1 MKEKIQ
7 FTLNGK
13 PVQLEENP
21 AQSLLWFLRG
31 DMQLTGTKYGCGV
44 GLCGACSVLVDG
56 VAQRSCLMD
65 LNDVANKTLTTIEG
79 LANGEE
85 LHPVQQAFVENDAL
99 QCGYCTPGMI
109 ITAVS
114 MLDENPSAS
123 EADIIKGLDENL
135 CRCGAHK
142 RILKAVH
149 SVSQNTTD
157 GEKS

>member
-13 PVQLEENP
+13 PVQLDVESDR
-21 AQSLLWFLRG
+21 SLLWFLRG
-31 DMQLTGTKYGCGV
+31 DLQLTGTKYGCGV
-44 GLCGACSVLVDG
+44 GLCGACAVLVDG
-56 VAQRSCLMD
+56 VAERSCLMN
-65 LNDVANKTLTTIEG
+65 LKSIANTTVTTIEG

-85 LHPVQQAFVENDAL
+85 LHPVQQAFVEQDAL

-109 ITAVS
+109 ITSVS
-114 MLDENPSAS
+114 LLAENPSAS
-123 EADIIKGLDENL
+123 EAEIIEGLDENL

-149 SVSQNTTD
+149 SVARNTKT
-157 GEKS
+157 

>member
-13 PVQLEENP
+13 PVQLDAESDR
-21 AQSLLWFLRG
+21 SLLWFLRG
-31 DMQLTGTKYGCGV
+31 DLQLTGTKYGCGV
-44 GLCGACSVLVDG
+44 GLCGACAVLVDG
-56 VAQRSCLMD
+56 VAERACLMN
-65 LNDVANKTLTTIEG
+65 LKSIANTSVTTIEG

-85 LHPVQQAFVENDAL
+85 LHPVQQAFVEQDAL

-114 MLDENPSAS
+114 LLAENPSAS
-123 EADIIKGLDENL
+123 ESEIIEGLDENL

-149 SVSQNTTD
+149 SVARNTKT
-157 GEKS
+157 